1 MRLFE
6 NLPPRPDGR
15 PHYFDAA
22 ATTPVDPRVA
32 ELVMHYMVQEFGNAG
47 SRHSYGSEA
56 LKAVNKAREQVA
68 GVIGLDDPTG
78 VIFTSGATES
88 NNLAILGLTQH
99 GQETSRKHI
108 ISSAIEH
115 KAVLE
120 PLKEM
125 ERRGFEVTLVKPQ
138 LNGCVDAAEVLA
150 ALRPDTLLVSIMHVN
165 NELGTIQPL
174 EAIAEGLRSSQAF
187 FHTDAAQGFTKE
199 LKLLNHPRIDMI
211 SMSGHKIGAPKGIG
225 ALLMRRRR
233 YKLPPLSPIIFGGGQ
248 ERGLRS
254 GTQAV
259 PLIAGLGL
267 ACELRVK
274 EHDQWLQRIQKWR
287 AQVIPRLEHA
297 GYVFTVDQTNCLPSL
312 ISAQHVSL
320 NAEACVLQE
329 KDLVVFSTGSA
340 CISLRTEPNH
350 VVCSL
355 GLDEKNII
363 RISFYFL

>member
-6 NLPPRPDGR
+6 NLPSRPDGR

-68 GVIGLDDPTG
+68 AVIGLDDPTG

-99 GQETSRKHI
+99 GLETGRKHI
-108 ISSAIEH
+108 LSSAIEH

-125 ERRGFEVTLVKPQ
+125 ERRGFEVTLIKPRP
-138 LNGCVDAAEVLA
+138 NGCVDAAEVLA

-174 EAIAEGLRSSQAF
+174 EAIAEGLRSSQSF
-187 FHTDAAQGFTKE
+187 FHTDAAQGFAKE
-199 LKLLNHPRIDMI
+199 LSLLKNPRIDMI

-233 YKLPPLSPIIFGGGQ
+233 YKLPPLTPIIFGGGQ

-274 EHDQWLQRIQKWR
+274 EHDQWRQLTQEWR
-287 AQVIPRLEHA
+287 AQVVSRLEVA
-297 GYVFTVDQTNCLPSL
+297 GYSFAVNQDKCLPNF
-312 ISAQHVSL
+312 ISVDHPIQ
-320 NAEACVLQE
+320 NAEACVIQE
-329 KDLVVFSTGSA
+329 KDFAVFSTGST
-340 CISLRTEPNH
+340 CTSSGSEESHVILSLNKIGKR
-350 VVCSL
+350 
-355 GLDEKNII
+355 II
-363 RISFYFL
+363 RITC

>member
-1 MRLFE
+1 MRLFDK
-6 NLPPRPDGR
+6 LPPRPDGR

-68 GVIGLDDPTG
+68 AVIELDDPTG

-99 GQETSRKHI
+99 GLETGRKHI

-125 ERRGFEVTLVKPQ
+125 ERRGFEVTLIKPQ
-138 LNGCVDAAEVLA
+138 PNGCVDASEVIA
-150 ALRPDTLLVSIMHVN
+150 ALRLDTLLLSIMHVN

-174 EAIAEGLRSSQAF
+174 EAIADGLKNSQAF

-199 LKLLNHPRIDMI
+199 LKLLKHSRIDMI

-233 YKLPPLSPIIFGGGQ
+233 YKLPPLTPIFFGGGQ

-267 ACELRVK
+267 ASELRIK
-274 EHDQWLQRIQKWR
+274 EHKQWQ
-287 AQVIPRLEHA
+287 QVIQQWRTRVIPLLELA
-297 GYVFTVDQTNCLPSL
+297 GYSFSVDPANCLPSL
-312 ISAQHVSL
+312 ISANHPII

-329 KDLVVFSTGSA
+329 KDSAVFSTGSTCA
-340 CISLRTEPNH
+340 SSGSTPNH
-350 VVCSL
+350 VISL
-355 GLDEKNII
+355 LNNKYSNTI
-363 RISFYFL
+363 RLSR